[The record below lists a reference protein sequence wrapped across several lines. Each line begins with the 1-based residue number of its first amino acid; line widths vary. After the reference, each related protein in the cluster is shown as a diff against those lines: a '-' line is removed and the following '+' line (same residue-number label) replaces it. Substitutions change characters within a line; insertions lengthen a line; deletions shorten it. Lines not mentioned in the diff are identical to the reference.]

1 MAKKNLN
8 TSVVCFY
15 LLSCSFA
22 QMNTGNSEA
31 LKLETVL
38 KKDKLHQDNQVT
50 NSDNAIANQ
59 VEQGY

>member
-15 LLSCSFA
+15 FLSFSFA

-38 KKDKLHQDNQVT
+38 KDKLHQDNQVT

>member
-1 MAKKNLN
+1 MAKKSLN

-15 LLSCSFA
+15 FLSFSFV

-38 KKDKLHQDNQVT
+38 RKDKLH
-50 NSDNAIANQ
+50 
-59 VEQGY
+59 

>member
-8 TSVVCFY
+8 TLAVRFY
-15 LLSCSFA
+15 FLSFSFA

-38 KKDKLHQDNQVT
+38 RKDKLH
-50 NSDNAIANQ
+50 
-59 VEQGY
+59 